1 MRCLETGTVYGR
13 GSESVEFFEGISES
27 MSWKK
32 HEAGR
37 GLEGNLYETNEA

>member
-1 MRCLETGTVYGR
+1 MPVNRDSIWERIRVCGV
-13 GSESVEFFEGISES
+13 FEGISES